1 MPATPVPYSA
11 GANLY
16 LGKIMQSSN
25 KESSKWMADLR
36 LMAEIP
42 FGTHQSRHPW
52 SLTSSGFGRL
62 GCTVCPA
69 KPFVLD
75 GGVLGST
82 KRPTD
87 HWMLGSEVYRIDDW
101 GRHPSHHSRLVV
113 YLCCFFLGWKN
124 ISQVV
129 FFHDFLSIKTVATSW
144 QGEWL
149 WKTIGKKTGQLQIPK
164 KHPQNDGNIGG
175 YLWDA
180 GMQLL
185 KFVMDQVVE
194 IEQLCCRKRI
204 GRTDDAKTRTSLC
217 LEGS

>member
-113 YLCCFFLGWKN
+113 YLCCFFFRLKKYIPGSFFPWFFVHQNSSNIMARGMIMKNHWKKKRGN
-124 ISQVV
+124 SKYPKNTPKMMEILV
-129 FFHDFLSIKTVATSW
+129 DIYGMPGCNCWNLSWTKS
-144 QGEWL
+144 
-149 WKTIGKKTGQLQIPK
+149 
-164 KHPQNDGNIGG
+164 
-175 YLWDA
+175 
-180 GMQLL
+180 
-185 KFVMDQVVE
+185 
-194 IEQLCCRKRI
+194 
-204 GRTDDAKTRTSLC
+204 
-217 LEGS
+217 